1 MDSMARNGFVASM
14 LHDIGKLALNDQ
26 KEWPEHHWDL
36 ETIGKMKDI
45 DIDFCSI
52 LGKDVLEIIKTHHGN
67 VQQDGKFKKR
77 YDISKLSNAQI
88 ALALA
93 DKIESSLTE
102 RDEGNGKFN
111 KLNNIVKFNPF
122 YGNPSDIKKHEAH
135 GLLKEIEK
143 KLLSHDVE
151 TLMEIQKI
159 ILRYPYQHYY
169 PHISLGIHHR
179 LTAALY
185 ILLYHNLIHLKSPI
199 ELREFTVYLIEVDL
213 QPMNLF
219 YRLRDIVAYSEIAEQ
234 ISSGLF
240 RKYFKNYIDLV
251 NFKPSTNPFTFYY
264 KDGMVFLSDERLKKQ
279 LSDILQGIQG
289 INSLDVRTLTL
300 TFPIDW
306 KQVNDNEYSIYLN
319 PKSSIYHITQESLIS
334 ERVFAPFEEA
344 FQHCESCGIPI
355 TSHTEERLCND
366 CKELRNRFSS
376 KIDIDKVSTDN
387 GANFKIA
394 YVFLNLPDLLY
405 HAKEIA
411 EKVLINRFTM
421 EVRLSPGDI
430 QPTRYGFLEFLQA
443 LQEMK
448 EFQEKM
454 EGTTKDMRKE
464 QEEKPISNILFQTSE
479 RMCVV
484 LREDFLW
491 EFIGSLNAHRYDLQ
505 LNSSTT
511 VFITRKKTP
520 LWSLMKRV
528 SEYVEGDTLY
538 DVTRGEVIMFSAR
551 ETQYIRELAMEALR
565 RGVPQ
570 FQLNRL
576 SKFALHT
583 NIDELMLEI
592 DRSADRLRGLE
603 RLLKD
608 KLQGLEYEGKEFQHA
623 EKRSVFLKY
632 VADLIKVQRE
642 RRR

>member
-1 MDSMARNGFVASM
+1 MDPMARNGFVASM
-14 LHDIGKLALNDQ
+14 LHDIGKLALDNQ
-26 KEWPEHHWDL
+26 KQWPHHYDL
-36 ETIGKMKDI
+36 EEIGKAKDI

-67 VQQDGKFKKR
+67 VEQDGKLDR
-77 YDISKLSNAQI
+77 LYDISKLSNAQV

-93 DKIESSLTE
+93 DKIESSLSE
-102 RDEGNGKFN
+102 RDEDKRKFD
-111 KLNNIVKFNPF
+111 KLKNIVKFNPF
-122 YGNPSDIKKHEAH
+122 YGNPSDIRIHEAH
-135 GLLKEIEK
+135 GLLKEIER
-143 KLLSHDVE
+143 KLSSLDVG
-151 TLMEIQKI
+151 TLIEAQEI

-169 PHISLGIHHR
+169 PHISLGTHHR
-179 LTAALY
+179 FTAALY
-185 ILLYHNLIHLKSPI
+185 IFLYRNLIHLKSPT
-199 ELREFTVYLIEVDL
+199 ELREFTVYLTEVDL

-219 YRLRDIVAYSEIAEQ
+219 YRLRDIVAYSEIAKQ

-251 NFKPSTNPFTFYY
+251 NFEPNTNPFTFYY

-279 LSDILQGIQG
+279 LSDILQEIQG
-289 INSLDVRTLTL
+289 VNSLDIRTRTL

-306 KQVNDNEYSIYLN
+306 KQKNGHEYSIYLDPEN
-319 PKSSIYHITQESLIS
+319 TIYHTTHESLIS
-334 ERVFAPFEEA
+334 ERLFAQFEEA
-344 FQHCESCGIPI
+344 FEHCESCGIPI
-355 TSHTEERLCND
+355 ASHTEEKLCND
-366 CKELRNRFSS
+366 CKELRSRFSS
-376 KIDIDKVSTDN
+376 KIDIDTIATDN
-387 GANFKIA
+387 GTISKVA
-394 YVFLNLPDLLY
+394 YVFLNFPDLLY
-405 HAKEIA
+405 HAKDIA
-411 EKVLINRFTM
+411 EEVLINRFTM

-448 EFQEKM
+448 EFQEKI
-454 EGTTKDMRKE
+454 EDTTNKMRKE
-464 QEEKPISNILFQTSE
+464 HDEKPISNILFQASE
-479 RMCVV
+479 KMCVV
-484 LREDFLW
+484 LRESFLW
-491 EFIGSLNAHRYDLQ
+491 EFIGSLNAQRDDMQ

-511 VFITRKKTP
+511 VFITRRKTP
-520 LWSLMKRV
+520 FWSLMKRA
-528 SEYVEGDTLY
+528 SEYVEGDTLC

-551 ETQYIRELAMEALR
+551 ETQYIRELAMEAIR

-583 NIDELMLEI
+583 NVDELMLEI

-608 KLQGLEYEGKEFQHA
+608 KLQDLEYEGTQLQHA

-642 RRR
+642 KRR